1 MKNFSAFRFGILIML
16 NFCFLIMILP
26 FAAAQELTDNTDQK
40 KYPMVTIPGTET
52 RTFYSQVLGQ
62 DMMLFIKLPVT
73 YYKDTAKVYPCWY
86 VTDANLAFPMVAN
99 IAGFF
104 EVPVVVEPELIVV
117 GIAYKIQ
124 DMADWGAW
132 RTRDLTPTNIPGLD
146 TYWSNLFSGMTGRQV
161 EVKTGGAEKFLEC
174 ITKEVLPF
182 VESNYR
188 ASPAGRGLGGYSYGG
203 LFSLYVLFRHP
214 EIFSIY
220 YAGSPSIKYNG
231 GLLFQYEKEYAST
244 HTDMN
249 AKLFMSAGSGED
261 SLMVANVNKM
271 AGLLESRNYPG
282 LKLKTHIFPGE
293 NHQTCIPAA
302 FMRAFLV
309 LYKN

>member
-1 MKNFSAFRFGILIML
+1 MSKFSALRFGILVIL
-16 NFCFLIMILP
+16 NFSFLMTISP
-26 FAAAQELTDNTDQK
+26 FVSAQDQPELTDRIS
-40 KYPMVTIPGTET
+40 YPMVTVSGTET
-52 RTFYSQVLGQ
+52 RTFYSGVLGQ
-62 DMMLFIKLPVT
+62 DMILYIKLPAT
-73 YYKDTAKVYPCWY
+73 YYKDTTKVYPCWY

-99 IAGFF
+99 IAGLF

-132 RTRDLTPTNIPGLD
+132 RTRDLTPTNIPALD
-146 TYWSNLFSGMTGRQV
+146 TYWSNLFSGMTGRRV
-161 EVKTGGAEKFLEC
+161 EAKTGGAEKFLEC

-188 ASPAGRGLGGYSYGG
+188 ALPAERGIGGYSYGG

-214 EIFSIY
+214 GIFSIY
-220 YAGSPSIKYNG
+220 FAGSPSIKYNG
-231 GLLFQYEKEYAST
+231 GLLYQYEKEYAST
-244 HTDMN
+244 HTDMK
-249 AKLFMSAGSGED
+249 AKLFMSAGSAED
-261 SLMVANVNKM
+261 SVMVANVNKM

-282 LKLKTHIFPGE
+282 LKLKTCIFPGE
-293 NHQTCIPAA
+293 NHQTCTAAA

>member
-1 MKNFSAFRFGILIML
+1 MKKLSAFRFGILVIL
-16 NFCFLIMILP
+16 NFSFLMVISPIVS
-26 FAAAQELTDNTDQK
+26 AQGQQVNTYQNR
-40 KYPMVTIPGTET
+40 YPMVTVSGTET
-52 RTFYSQVLGQ
+52 RAFYSQVLGQ
-62 DMMLFIKLPVT
+62 DMILYIKLPAT

-86 VTDANLAFPMVAN
+86 VTDANRAFPMVAN
-99 IAGFF
+99 IADLF
-104 EVPVVVEPELIVV
+104 EIPVVVEPEVLIV

-132 RTRDLTPTNIPGLD
+132 RTRDLTPANVPALD
-146 TYWSNLFSGMTGRQV
+146 TYWSNLFSGMTGRRV
-161 EVKTGGAEKFLEC
+161 EAKTGGAEKFLEC

-188 ASPAGRGLGGYSYGG
+188 ASPSGRGLGGYSYGG

-220 YAGSPSIKYNG
+220 FAGSPSIKFNG
-231 GLLFQYEKEYAST
+231 GLLYQYEKEYAST
-244 HTDMN
+244 HTDMI
-249 AKLFMSAGSGED
+249 AKIFMSVGSAED
-261 SLMVANVNKM
+261 SAMVANVNNM
-271 AGLLESRNYPG
+271 AALLESRNYPG
-282 LKLKTHIFPGE
+282 LKLKTHIFPEE

-309 LYKN
+309 LYKQ